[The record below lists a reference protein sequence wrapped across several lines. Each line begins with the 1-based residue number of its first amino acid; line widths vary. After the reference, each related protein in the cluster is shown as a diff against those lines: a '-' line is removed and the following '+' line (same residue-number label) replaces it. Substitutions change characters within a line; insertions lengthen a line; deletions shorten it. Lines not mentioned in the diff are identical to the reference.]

1 MSLRR
6 RLALLSALAVAFA
19 VLLAS
24 GLVYTL
30 VRDRLRGDID
40 NDLRH
45 QADMVSQ
52 RFTQAAPVIAG
63 LQAPGGARA
72 VRRRERLRVARPEP
86 PSALDRTPA
95 RLPDGRQG
103 EGGPKPPTPE
113 RAPQGGERFLQ
124 FAMPAPGPGAPP
136 SLAQLIGPNG
146 TVVTEPDSQYRI
158 PVSSDDRSLATTG
171 GSEQFAD
178 VNSQGTD
185 LRVLTQPL
193 ADGGAIQVA
202 RSLEDT
208 NHTLNTLIIIL
219 AAVSAGGI
227 ALAAAL
233 GPVVART
240 ALAPAGEVS
249 DAAEEV
255 ARTHDLTHRIE
266 VRGDDELGRLAASF
280 NEMMAAL
287 ERSEAAQRRLVAD
300 ASHELRTPLA
310 TLRTNI
316 ETLGRSENLDPDER
330 KRLVADLTQELE
342 EMTELVGDVVELARA
357 PGQDAIARQ
366 DVALDELTRDAIE
379 RAQRRARD
387 MQFVEDLHPSLVHAD
402 AQRLGRAISNML
414 DNARKWSPP
423 NGRVEVSVADGRV
436 TVRDHG
442 PGFPDGDLDKVF
454 DRFWRADDAR
464 GKPGSGLGLAIVQRV
479 AEEHDGSA
487 RASNAEDGGA
497 VVSLELPDDR
507 DLSASSSSNRASGS
521 FSSSPKSSR
530 RRLSR

>member
-24 GLVYTL
+24 ALVYTL

-45 QADMVSQ
+45 QAELVAGRVEQAGPLAAGQAGPPPNLQPPPSGTEQ
-52 RFTQAAPVIAG
+52 RGQQTEGGQF
-63 LQAPGGARA
+63 LQRA
-72 VRRRERLRVARPEP
+72 VP
-86 PSALDRTPA
+86 P
-95 RLPDGRQG
+95 
-103 EGGPKPPTPE
+103 
-113 RAPQGGERFLQ
+113 
-124 FAMPAPGPGAPP
+124 PGPGAPP

-146 TVVTEPDSQYRI
+146 AVVTEPASQVRI
-158 PVSSDDRSLATTG
+158 PVSASDRSLATSG
-171 GSEQFAD
+171 GDARFSD
-178 VNSQGTD
+178 VTAQGTS

-193 ADGGAIQVA
+193 ANGGAIQVA

-208 NHTLNTLIIIL
+208 NHTLDTLIIIL

-233 GPVVART
+233 GPFVARA

-316 ETLGRSENLDPDER
+316 ETLGRTEQLEPAER
-330 KRLVADLTQELE
+330 KRLVDDLTQELE

-379 RAQRRARD
+379 RAHRRARELT
-387 MQFVEDLHPSLVHAD
+387 FETSLHPSLVHAD
-402 AQRLGRAISNML
+402 AQRVGRAISNML
-414 DNARKWSPP
+414 DNACKWSPP
-423 NGRVEVSVADGRV
+423 GGRIEVTVEHGRV

-442 PGFPDGDLDKVF
+442 PGFPPGDLDRVF
-454 DRFWRADDAR
+454 DRFWRADEAR
-464 GKPGSGLGLAIVQRV
+464 GTPGSGLGLAIVQRV
-479 AEEHDGSA
+479 AEEHEGSA

-497 VVSLELPDDR
+497 MVSLELPEIEPQA
-507 DLSASSSSNRASGS
+507 AS
-521 FSSSPKSSR
+521 
-530 RRLSR
+530 

>member
-1 MSLRR
+1 VTLRR
-6 RLALLSALAVAFA
+6 RLALLSAVAVALT

-24 GLVYTL
+24 ALVYAL

-45 QADMVSQ
+45 QADTATQRIASIAPGDILFTQGPSATIGLQTGGQAGQSQ
-52 RFTQAAPVIAG
+52 RAAPPPGLPPGIGSAKAPPPQQIRKQIKRTEKHGGKVI
-63 LQAPGGARA
+63 LQRA
-72 VRRRERLRVARPEP
+72 
-86 PSALDRTPA
+86 TP
-95 RLPDGRQG
+95 Q
-103 EGGPKPPTPE
+103 
-113 RAPQGGERFLQ
+113 
-124 FAMPAPGPGAPP
+124 PAPGAPP
-136 SLAQLIGPNG
+136 SLAQLIGPDG
-146 TVVTEPDSQYRI
+146 QVVTNPESQYRI
-158 PVSSDDRSLATTG
+158 PVSSSDRQLAASG
-171 GSEQFAD
+171 GSTGLAD
-178 VNSQGTD
+178 VSSNGND

-193 ADGGAIQVA
+193 PQGGAIMLA

-219 AAVSAGGI
+219 ALVSAGGI

-233 GPVVART
+233 GPVVARA

-249 DAAEEV
+249 DAAEQV

-266 VRGDDELGRLAASF
+266 MRGDDEFGRLAASF
-280 NEMMAAL
+280 NDMMAAL

-316 ETLGRSENLDPDER
+316 ETLGRGDELDAAER
-330 KRLVADLTQELE
+330 KRLVEDITQELE
-342 EMTELVGDVVELARA
+342 EMTDLVGDVVELARA
-357 PGQDAIARQ
+357 PGQDAVARQ

-379 RAQRRARD
+379 RAERRARGLRFD
-387 MQFVEDLHPSLVHAD
+387 PHLEPSLVHAD

-414 DNARKWSPP
+414 DNACKWSPED
-423 NGRVEVSVADGRV
+423 GTVEVGVEDGRV

-442 PGFPDGDLDKVF
+442 PGFPKGDLDKVF
-454 DRFWRADDAR
+454 DRFWRADEAR

-479 AEEHDGSA
+479 AEEHGGSA

-497 VVSLELPDDR
+497 VVTLQLPIINGDS
-507 DLSASSSSNRASGS
+507 SASLPGS
-521 FSSSPKSSR
+521 P
-530 RRLSR
+530 

>member
-45 QADMVSQ
+45 QADVVTQ
-52 RFTQAAPVIAG
+52 RAAQV
-63 LQAPGGARA
+63 APGLAGAAQGPVTIGTAQGGGTFSQSGNPPPLPPELQPKGKVNGKNGAEENPKAGDRVFLQRA
-72 VRRRERLRVARPEP
+72 V
-86 PSALDRTPA
+86 
-95 RLPDGRQG
+95 
-103 EGGPKPPTPE
+103 
-113 RAPQGGERFLQ
+113 
-124 FAMPAPGPGAPP
+124 PAPGPGGPP
-136 SLAQLIGPNG
+136 SVAQLIGPNG
-146 TVVTEPDSQYRI
+146 LAVTGIGSQVQLPI
-158 PVSSDDRSLATTG
+158 SEADRALATSG
-171 GSEQFAD
+171 GDASFSD
-178 VNSQGTD
+178 VNAQGTSF
-185 LRVLTQPL
+185 RVLTEPL
-193 ADGGAIQVA
+193 PEGGAIQLA

-208 NHTLNTLIIIL
+208 DHTLDTLIIIL
-219 AAVSAGGI
+219 LAVSAGGI

-233 GPVVART
+233 GPFVARA

-255 ARTHDLTHRIE
+255 ARTRDLTHRIE
-266 VRGDDELGRLAASF
+266 VRGDDELGRLAGSF
-280 NEMMAAL
+280 NEMMEGL

-316 ETLGRSENLDPDER
+316 ETLGRTENLDPEER

-342 EMTELVGDVVELARA
+342 EMTELVGDIVELARA

-379 RAQRRARD
+379 RAERRARD
-387 MQFVEDLHPSLVHAD
+387 LHFELDADPSVVNAD

-414 DNARKWSPP
+414 DNACKWSPP
-423 NGRVEVSVADGRV
+423 DGRIEVAVKNGGV

-442 PGFPDGDLDKVF
+442 PGFPADGLDKVF

-479 AEEHDGSA
+479 ADEHDGSA
-487 RASNAEDGGA
+487 AASNAEDGGA
-497 VVSLELPDDR
+497 VVSLELP
-507 DLSASSSSNRASGS
+507 
-521 FSSSPKSSR
+521 PIET
-530 RRLSR
+530 

>member
-1 MSLRR
+1 VSLRR

-45 QADMVSQ
+45 QADVVSQ
-52 RFTQAAPVIAG
+52 RFTTAAPVIAG
-63 LQAPGGARA
+63 IQAQRGTTGGAQA
-72 VRRRERLRVARPEP
+72 GSSASAQVGSAAGPGIGP
-86 PSALDRTPA
+86 P
-95 RLPDGRQG
+95 PDFPSVVTGKFKDKGKPPQG
-103 EGGPKPPTPE
+103 KPPTQKQI
-113 RAPQGGERFLQ
+113 RKGGGRFLR
-124 FAMPAPGPGAPP
+124 FAVPTPGPGAPA
-136 SLAQLIGPNG
+136 SLAQLIGPEG
-146 TVVTEPDSQYRI
+146 VVVTDPDSQYRI
-158 PVSSDDRSLATTG
+158 PVSNADRELATNGGKASLA
-171 GSEQFAD
+171 D
-178 VNSQGTD
+178 VGSQGTD

-193 ADGGAIQVA
+193 ATGGAIQVA
-202 RSLEDT
+202 RSLADT
-208 NHTLNTLIIIL
+208 NHTLSTLIIIL

-233 GPVVART
+233 GPFVART

-280 NEMMAAL
+280 NEMMAGL
-287 ERSEAAQRRLVAD
+287 QLSEAAQRRLVAD

-316 ETLGRSENLDPDER
+316 ETLGRTEDLDPEER

-342 EMTELVGDVVELARA
+342 EMTELVGDIVELARA
-357 PGQDAIARQ
+357 PGQDAVERQ

-379 RAQRRARD
+379 RAQRRAREMRFD
-387 MQFVEDLHPSLVHAD
+387 QRLEPSIVNAD

-414 DNARKWSPP
+414 DNACKWSPE
-423 NGRVEVSVADGRV
+423 GGEIEVRVADGRV

-442 PGFPDGDLDKVF
+442 PGFPPDDLDKVF
-454 DRFWRADDAR
+454 DRFWRADEAR
-464 GKPGSGLGLAIVQRV
+464 GKVGSGLGLAIVQRV
-479 AEEHDGSA
+479 AEENDGTA
-487 RASNAEDGGA
+487 LASNADAADGGA
-497 VVSLELPDDR
+497 VVSLELPEID
-507 DLSASSSSNRASGS
+507 
-521 FSSSPKSSR
+521 PTEPTET
-530 RRLSR
+530 

>member
-6 RLALLSALAVAFA
+6 RLALLSGLAVALT

-24 GLVYTL
+24 VLVYTL

-40 NDLRH
+40 HDLRQ
-45 QADMVSQ
+45 QAERVTQ
-52 RFTQAAPVIAG
+52 RFQGGPVPGPPVAVAPPPQRTGRGAEQG
-63 LQAPGGARA
+63 EQYALTLPPPEPGG
-72 VRRRERLRVARPEP
+72 PE
-86 PSALDRTPA
+86 A
-95 RLPDGRQG
+95 
-103 EGGPKPPTPE
+103 
-113 RAPQGGERFLQ
+113 
-124 FAMPAPGPGAPP
+124 
-136 SLAQLIGPNG
+136 LAQLISPNG
-146 TVVTEPDSQYRI
+146 AVVTGPSSSLQI
-158 PVSSDDRSLATTG
+158 PVSAADRQLAANG
-171 GSEQFAD
+171 GPAKFED
-178 VNSQGTD
+178 VRAGDSD
-185 LRVLTQPL
+185 LRVLTEPL
-193 ADGGAIQVA
+193 SEGMAVQVA

-233 GPVVART
+233 GPVVARA

-249 DAAEEV
+249 ATAEEV

-280 NEMMAAL
+280 NEMLAAL

-316 ETLGRSENLDPDER
+316 ETLGRGDGLDPEER
-330 KRLVADLTQELE
+330 RRLVADVTEELE
-342 EMTELVGDVVELARA
+342 EMTDLVGDVVELARA

-366 DVALDELTRDAIE
+366 DVALDELTRDAIQ
-379 RAQRRARD
+379 RAKRRARGIGFD
-387 MQFVEDLHPSLVHAD
+387 QRLDPSLVHID
-402 AQRLGRAISNML
+402 PQRVGRAISNML
-414 DNARKWSPP
+414 DNAIKWSPP
-423 NGRVEVSVADGRV
+423 GSRVEVEVLEGRV

-442 PGFPDGDLDKVF
+442 PGFPDGDLDRVF

-479 AEEHDGSA
+479 AEEHDGRA
-487 RASNAEDGGA
+487 HASNASEGGA
-497 VVSLELPDDR
+497 VVSLELPELPDET
-507 DLSASSSSNRASGS
+507 
-521 FSSSPKSSR
+521 
-530 RRLSR
+530 

>member
-6 RLALLSALAVAFA
+6 RLALLSALAVALT

-24 GLVYTL
+24 VLVYAL
-30 VRDRLRGDID
+30 VRDRLRSDVD
-40 NDLRH
+40 NDLRD
-45 QADMVSQ
+45 QAARVTQ
-52 RFTQAAPVIAG
+52 RFEAGPVGIGTVEGGAPVGGSVSNVPPGPPGVSTGGKAPAPSG
-63 LQAPGGARA
+63 KGKKGSSVRSEQLALAVPPPEPGGPEALTQLISSSGA
-72 VRRRERLRVARPEP
+72 VV
-86 PSALDRTPA
+86 
-95 RLPDGRQG
+95 
-103 EGGPKPPTPE
+103 
-113 RAPQGGERFLQ
+113 
-124 FAMPAPGPGAPP
+124 PGP
-136 SLAQLIGPNG
+136 SSSI
-146 TVVTEPDSQYRI
+146 RI
-158 PVSSDDRSLATTG
+158 PVSSADRALAASG
-171 GSEQFAD
+171 GQPRLAD
-178 VNSQGTD
+178 AKADSTD

-193 ADGGAIQVA
+193 ADGTAIQVA

-233 GPVVART
+233 GPVVAR
-240 ALAPAGEVS
+240 ASLAPAGEVS

-316 ETLGRSENLDPDER
+316 ETLGRSDGLDAEER

-342 EMTELVGDVVELARA
+342 EMTELVSDVVELARA

-366 DVALDELTRDAIE
+366 DVSLDELTRDAIE
-379 RAQRRARD
+379 RAERRSRGISFERKL
-387 MQFVEDLHPSLVHAD
+387 QPSLIHAD
-402 AQRLGRAISNML
+402 PQRVGRAISNML
-414 DNARKWSPP
+414 DNAAKWSPP
-423 NGRVEVSVADGRV
+423 GGRVKVQVEGGRV
-436 TVRDHG
+436 TVRDDG

-454 DRFWRADDAR
+454 DRFWRADEAR

-479 AEEHDGSA
+479 AEEHEGTA
-487 RASNAEDGGA
+487 RAWNAADGGA
-497 VVSLELPDDR
+497 VVSLEIPELP
-507 DLSASSSSNRASGS
+507 ASTE
-521 FSSSPKSSR
+521 PT
-530 RRLSR
+530 

>member
-1 MSLRR
+1 VSLRR

-24 GLVYTL
+24 ALVYTL

-45 QADMVSQ
+45 QADAVSE
-52 RFTQAAPVIAG
+52 RATQIAPVIAG
-63 LQAPGGARA
+63 SAPGPVTFGTGPGGPPGIPPKPTDTKKGRTD
-72 VRRRERLRVARPEP
+72 RPEAGDRVFLQQAVPP
-86 PSALDRTPA
+86 PS
-95 RLPDGRQG
+95 
-103 EGGPKPPTPE
+103 
-113 RAPQGGERFLQ
+113 
-124 FAMPAPGPGAPP
+124 PGAPP
-136 SLAQLIGPNG
+136 SLAQLIGSNG
-146 TVVTEPDSQYRI
+146 TVVTGVGSQVQL
-158 PVSSDDRSLATTG
+158 PVSSEDRELATSG
-171 GSEQFAD
+171 GSPQFSD
-178 VNSQGTD
+178 VDAQGTS

-193 ADGGAIQVA
+193 AAGGAIQLA

-208 NHTLNTLIIIL
+208 DHTLNTLIIIL

-280 NEMMAAL
+280 NEMMAGL

-316 ETLGRSENLDPDER
+316 ETLGRSEDLDPEER

-342 EMTELVGDVVELARA
+342 EMTDLVGDVVELARA
-357 PGQDAIARQ
+357 PGQDAIARR

-379 RAQRRARD
+379 RAERRARE
-387 MQFVEDLHPSLVHAD
+387 MEFVEDLHPSLVNAD

-414 DNARKWSPP
+414 DNAWKWSPP
-423 NGRVEVSVADGRV
+423 GGRIEVSVDGGRV

-442 PGFPDGDLDKVF
+442 PGFPAGDLDKVF

-464 GKPGSGLGLAIVQRV
+464 GRPGSGLGLAIVQRV

-487 RASNAEDGGA
+487 TASNAEGGGA
-497 VVSLELPDDR
+497 VVSLELPEIET
-507 DLSASSSSNRASGS
+507 
-521 FSSSPKSSR
+521 
-530 RRLSR
+530 

>member
-45 QADMVSQ
+45 QADVVTQ
-52 RFTQAAPVIAG
+52 RAQQVAPLIAG
-63 LQAPGGARA
+63 SAQGPVTIGTAQGAGTAPKNGRPPPLPPELQTSGKGKKAKTAEPEAGDRIFLERA
-72 VRRRERLRVARPEP
+72 V
-86 PSALDRTPA
+86 
-95 RLPDGRQG
+95 
-103 EGGPKPPTPE
+103 
-113 RAPQGGERFLQ
+113 
-124 FAMPAPGPGAPP
+124 PAPGPGAPP

-146 TVVTEPDSQYRI
+146 VAVTNVGSNFHI
-158 PVSSDDRSLATTG
+158 PISDADRTLATSG
-171 GSEQFAD
+171 GEVSFSDVSEQG
-178 VNSQGTD
+178 NSF
-185 LRVLTQPL
+185 RVLTEPL
-193 ADGGAIQVA
+193 PMGGAIQVA

-208 NHTLNTLIIIL
+208 DHTLDTLILIL

-233 GPVVART
+233 GPFVART

-249 DAAEEV
+249 NAAEEV

-287 ERSEAAQRRLVAD
+287 QVSEAAQRRLVAD

-316 ETLGRSENLDPDER
+316 ETLGRTEDLDPAER

-342 EMTELVGDVVELARA
+342 EMTELVSDIVELARA

-379 RAQRRARD
+379 RAQRRARE
-387 MQFVEDLHPSLVHAD
+387 MRFETRLEPSIVHAD

-414 DNARKWSPP
+414 DNACKWSPD
-423 NGRVEVSVADGRV
+423 GGEIEVRVADGRV
-436 TVRDHG
+436 IVRDHG
-442 PGFPDGDLDKVF
+442 PGFPTGDLDKVF

-487 RASNAEDGGA
+487 KASNAGDGGA
-497 VVSLELPDDR
+497 VVSLELPEIDQ
-507 DLSASSSSNRASGS
+507 AE
-521 FSSSPKSSR
+521 PTET
-530 RRLSR
+530 

>member
-1 MSLRR
+1 VSLRR
-6 RLALLSALAVAFA
+6 RLALLSAVAVAVA

-24 GLVYTL
+24 GIVYFL
-30 VRDRLRGDID
+30 VRDRLRSDID

-45 QADMVSQ
+45 QADAA
-52 RFTQAAPVIAG
+52 TQHVTQVAPPPPGIPPGAG
-63 LQAPGGARA
+63 PGAGAGTAARA
-72 VRRRERLRVARPEP
+72 ERGNRV
-86 PSALDRTPA
+86 
-95 RLPDGRQG
+95 
-103 EGGPKPPTPE
+103 
-113 RAPQGGERFLQ
+113 FLQ
-124 FAMPAPGPGAPP
+124 QAVPAPAPGAAPA
-136 SLAQLIGPNG
+136 LAQMIGPNG
-146 TVVTEPDSQYRI
+146 VVVADPNSPYRL
-158 PVSSDDRSLATTG
+158 PVSSADRELATNG
-171 GSEQFAD
+171 GDAQFSD
-178 VNSQGTD
+178 VSVKGTD

-202 RSLEDT
+202 RSLEET

-227 ALAAAL
+227 ALAAGL

-280 NEMMAAL
+280 NEMLAAL
-287 ERSEAAQRRLVAD
+287 ERSESAQRRLVAD

-316 ETLGRSENLDPDER
+316 ETLGRADNLDSAER
-330 KRLVADLTQELE
+330 KRLVADVTQELE

-366 DVALDELTRDAIE
+366 EVALDELTRDAIE

-387 MQFVEDLHPSLVHAD
+387 MQFAEDLHPTLVHAD

-414 DNARKWSPP
+414 DNACKWSPP
-423 NGRVEVSVADGRV
+423 GGTIEVKVEAGAV

-442 PGFPDGDLDKVF
+442 QGFPPADLDKVF
-454 DRFWRADDAR
+454 DRFWRADEAR

-487 RASNAEDGGA
+487 RASNAEGGGA
-497 VVSLELPDDR
+497 VISLALPELET
-507 DLSASSSSNRASGS
+507 
-521 FSSSPKSSR
+521 
-530 RRLSR
+530 

>member
-1 MSLRR
+1 MTG
-6 RLALLSALAVAFA
+6 V
-19 VLLAS
+19 
-24 GLVYTL
+24 G
-30 VRDRLRGDID
+30 
-40 NDLRH
+40 
-45 QADMVSQ
+45 SQ
-52 RFTQAAPVIAG
+52 V
-63 LQAPGGARA
+63 
-72 VRRRERLRVARPEP
+72 
-86 PSALDRTPA
+86 
-95 RLPDGRQG
+95 
-103 EGGPKPPTPE
+103 
-113 RAPQGGERFLQ
+113 
-124 FAMPAPGPGAPP
+124 
-136 SLAQLIGPNG
+136 QL
-146 TVVTEPDSQYRI
+146 
-158 PVSSDDRSLATTG
+158 PVSSDDRELATSG
-171 GSEQFAD
+171 GSPEFSD
-178 VNSQGTD
+178 VDAQGIS

-193 ADGGAIQVA
+193 AAGGAVQVA

-208 NHTLNTLIIIL
+208 DHTLNTLIIIL

-280 NEMMAAL
+280 NEMMAGL

-316 ETLGRSENLDPDER
+316 ETLGRSEDLDPEER

-342 EMTELVGDVVELARA
+342 EMTDLVGDVVELARA
-357 PGQDAIARQ
+357 PGEDAIARR

-379 RAQRRARD
+379 RAERRARE
-387 MQFVEDLHPSLVHAD
+387 MEFVEDLHPSLVHAD

-414 DNARKWSPP
+414 DNAWKWSPP
-423 NGRVEVSVADGRV
+423 GGRIDVSVDGGRV

-442 PGFPDGDLDKVF
+442 PGFPAGDLDRVF

-464 GKPGSGLGLAIVQRV
+464 GRPGSGLGPGDRP
-479 AEEHDGSA
+479 A
-487 RASNAEDGGA
+487 RRGGA
-497 VVSLELPDDR
+497 RRERHRLER
-507 DLSASSSSNRASGS
+507 RG
-521 FSSSPKSSR
+521 R
-530 RRLSR
+530 RRGGQPRAA

>member
-1 MSLRR
+1 VSLRR

-45 QADMVSQ
+45 QADVVTQ
-52 RFTQAAPVIAG
+52 RADQVTPLIAG
-63 LQAPGGARA
+63 AVGGGGPVTVGTQPGVSVSKKGKPVPPPGFGSKAKGKKSKNALPEPGDRIFLQRA
-72 VRRRERLRVARPEP
+72 V
-86 PSALDRTPA
+86 
-95 RLPDGRQG
+95 
-103 EGGPKPPTPE
+103 PT
-113 RAPQGGERFLQ
+113 
-124 FAMPAPGPGAPP
+124 PGPGAPP

-146 TVVTEPDSQYRI
+146 EVLTAAGGQFQL
-158 PVSSDDRSLATTG
+158 PVSATDRTLATNG
-171 GSEQFAD
+171 GEASFSD
-178 VNSQGTD
+178 VEAQGTS

-193 ADGGAIQVA
+193 PMGGAIQVA

-208 NHTLNTLIIIL
+208 DHTLNTLIIIL

-227 ALAAAL
+227 ALAAGL
-233 GPVVART
+233 GPFVART

-280 NEMMAAL
+280 NEMLAAL
-287 ERSEAAQRRLVAD
+287 QVSEAAQRRLVAD

-316 ETLGRSENLDPDER
+316 ETLGRTEDLDPAER

-342 EMTELVGDVVELARA
+342 DMTDLVGDVVELARA

-366 DVALDELTRDAIE
+366 DVALDELARDAIE
-379 RAQRRARD
+379 RAQRRARE
-387 MQFVEDLHPSLVHAD
+387 MNFEPDLHPSLVHAD

-414 DNARKWSPP
+414 DNACKWSPP
-423 NGRVEVSVADGRV
+423 GGEIDVEVACGRV

-442 PGFPDGDLDKVF
+442 PGFPEDGLDKVF

-464 GKPGSGLGLAIVQRV
+464 GKQGSGLGLAIVQRV
-479 AEEHDGSA
+479 AEEHDGRA
-487 RASNAEDGGA
+487 TASNADDGGA
-497 VVSLELPDDR
+497 VVSLQLPELEQTETTET
-507 DLSASSSSNRASGS
+507 
-521 FSSSPKSSR
+521 
-530 RRLSR
+530 

>member
-6 RLALLSALAVAFA
+6 RLALLSALAVALA

-24 GLVYTL
+24 VLVYTL

-40 NDLRH
+40 TDLHH
-45 QADMVSQ
+45 QADQVTQ
-52 RFTQAAPVIAG
+52 RIDQPGPVVGAAGQVPPPPLSAVPALPRKPAKRDEKGAAKSPRGDEVFLQQA
-63 LQAPGGARA
+63 
-72 VRRRERLRVARPEP
+72 VAP
-86 PSALDRTPA
+86 PS
-95 RLPDGRQG
+95 
-103 EGGPKPPTPE
+103 
-113 RAPQGGERFLQ
+113 
-124 FAMPAPGPGAPP
+124 PGAPP
-136 SLAQLIGPNG
+136 SLAQLVSPNG
-146 TVVTEPDSQYRI
+146 TVAVRGDPQLTI
-158 PVSSDDRSLATTG
+158 PVTSTDRALAASGGNASL
-171 GSEQFAD
+171 AD
-178 VNSQGTD
+178 VNTNGTD

-193 ADGGAIQVA
+193 ATGGAIQLA

-208 NHTLNTLIIIL
+208 NHTLNTLVIIL
-219 AAVSAGGI
+219 ALVSAGGI

-233 GPVVART
+233 GPVVARA

-316 ETLGRSENLDPDER
+316 ETLARGDALDKEER
-330 KRLVADLTQELE
+330 ERLVADVTDELE

-357 PGQDAIARQ
+357 PGQDAIAQQ

-379 RAQRRARD
+379 RAERRSRRIT
-387 MQFVEDLHPSLVHAD
+387 FEERFEPSLVHVD
-402 AQRLGRAISNML
+402 PQRVGRAISNML
-414 DNARKWSPP
+414 DNACKWSPP
-423 NGRVEVSVADGRV
+423 GGSVTVEVEHGRV

-442 PGFPDGDLDKVF
+442 PGFPDGDFDKVF

-479 AEEHDGSA
+479 AEEHEGSA
-487 RASNAEDGGA
+487 RAWNAADGGA
-497 VVSLELPDDR
+497 VVRLELPELPD
-507 DLSASSSSNRASGS
+507 SNGHS
-521 FSSSPKSSR
+521 
-530 RRLSR
+530 